1 MSKVTLALYEAGWVS
16 LPPDHALFTLQ
27 APLYLCRHPE
37 HHFVVAT
44 QSYLDGLLARLE
56 TLEKPVRQVIRRL
69 ILGSVAEIELEGNR
83 FFLPGPYQQRIGERD
98 HLLAVNHE
106 DHIEFS

>member
-16 LPPDHALFTLQ
+16 LPPDHELFSLQ

-37 HHFVVAT
+37 NHFVVAT
-44 QSYLDGLLARLE
+44 QSYIDGVFDKLD
-56 TLEKPVRQVIRRL
+56 TLDKPVSHIMRRL
-69 ILGSVAEIELEGNR
+69 IMGSIVEIEVENQR
-83 FFLPGPYQQRIGERD
+83 FFLPEFYQEWIGKCD
-98 HLLAVNHE
+98 HLLAVSHE